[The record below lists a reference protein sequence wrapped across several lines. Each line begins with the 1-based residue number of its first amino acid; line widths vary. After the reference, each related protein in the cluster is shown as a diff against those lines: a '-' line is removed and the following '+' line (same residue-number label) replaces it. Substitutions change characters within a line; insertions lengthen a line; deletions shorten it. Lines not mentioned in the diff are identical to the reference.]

1 MDAPRNFSWFVEN
14 KLAGMGYPKDDA
26 ELAYLARDAGIKT
39 LVNLTEI
46 SNYADQAEELGIS
59 VHQIAIPDFYPPS
72 IAQIEEFVSIVDK
85 SNGAVGVHCAMGCGR
100 TGTMLACYLVAKE
113 GYSADKAI
121 EETRR
126 RRRNS
131 IETRKQEQAVR
142 TFEESLRK

>member
-26 ELAYLARDAGIKT
+26 ELVYLVRDAGIKT

-72 IAQIEEFVSIVDK
+72 VAQIEEFVSIVDK
-85 SNGAVGVHCAMGCGR
+85 SNGVGIH
-100 TGTMLACYLVAKE
+100 LEKLVAC
-113 GYSADKAI
+113 
-121 EETRR
+121 
-126 RRRNS
+126 
-131 IETRKQEQAVR
+131 
-142 TFEESLRK
+142 